1 MCEKKRVG
9 EAPRME
15 GILDWGA
22 ASRRLS
28 HISVAQIMNVFER
41 AMCCGLENRLNNG
54 RPLLERHRCI
64 CNKLGSSQVT
74 NMTSCGQLTGNQN

>member
-9 EAPRME
+9 EASRME

-28 HISVAQIMNVFER
+28 HISVVQTMNVFER
-41 AMCCGLENRLNNG
+41 AMCRGLENRLNNG
-54 RPLLERHRCI
+54 SLL
-64 CNKLGSSQVT
+64 
-74 NMTSCGQLTGNQN
+74 